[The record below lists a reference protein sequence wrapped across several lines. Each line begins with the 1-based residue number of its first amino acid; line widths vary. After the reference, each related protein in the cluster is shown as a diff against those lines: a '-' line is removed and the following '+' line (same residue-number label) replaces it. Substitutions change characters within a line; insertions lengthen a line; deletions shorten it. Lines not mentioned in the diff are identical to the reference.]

1 MGLLD
6 RFFGPPSKEKFAKL
20 FIQGIQRAG
29 EKRKLVYDPQQSCVT
44 VVDASGRRMY
54 LDNIYPEYSS
64 TPPAAQAET
73 MRRFVRSWFDS
84 EKSMPDEYGDA
95 SHDLLPAIRSRAYF
109 AAFSLMTRIEGKQAS
124 DIPYQILGED
134 MAISLVYDFR
144 DAMRSIGD
152 GDLKRWSVSLYEALE
167 VARDNLQQLPSR
179 FVGPQQGP
187 GVYLSVTNDN
197 YDAARLLLLDTIR
210 QFQVRGEYVAM
221 VPNRDT
227 LIVTGSKDVE
237 GVKGMAALAKD
248 ALQKPRPM
256 SGLALRL
263 ERDEWL
269 PWMPERSHPS
279 YPDYRMLQVQT
290 YGQNYAEQ
298 KHLLDKLHESTK
310 EDIFVAGFSAVTATG
325 SGEVFTYCVWSKGC
339 HAWLPRTDR
348 VVFFEEN
355 REPVAADWVCAVAGL
370 GELMRPLDMFPER
383 YEVFEYPSDEQLK
396 AIGCVSMKS

>member
-6 RFFGPPSKEKFAKL
+6 KFFGPPSKDKFGKI
-20 FIQGIQRAG
+20 FIKGIQRAG
-29 EKRKLVYDPQQSCVT
+29 EKRKVVYDPKQSCI
-44 VVDASGRRMY
+44 VVANTGRRMY
-54 LDNIYPEYSS
+54 LDNIYAEYNS
-64 TPPAAQAET
+64 TPPAAQADT

-84 EKSMPDEYGDA
+84 EKSMPDEYLDA

-109 AAFSLMTRIEGKQAS
+109 AVFSLMTQIEGKRAS
-124 DIPYQILGED
+124 DIAYQPLGED
-134 MAISLVYDFR
+134 MAVSLVYDFR
-144 DAMRSIGD
+144 DAMRSIGKA
-152 GDLKRWSVSLYEALE
+152 DLERWNVTFYEALE
-167 VARDNLQQLPSR
+167 VARDNLQKLPSR
-179 FVGPQQGP
+179 FIGPQQGP
-187 GVYLSVTNDN
+187 GIYLSATNDN
-197 YDAARLLLLDTIR
+197 YDAARLLLLDMIR

-227 LIVTGSKDVE
+227 LIVTGSEDVE

-248 ALQKPRPM
+248 SLKKPRPM

-263 ERDEWL
+263 EGDEWL
-269 PWMPERSHPS
+269 PWMPDRSHPA
-279 YPDYRMLQVQT
+279 YPDYRTLQIQT

-310 EDIFVAGFSAVTATG
+310 KDIFVAGIIAVNAAT
-325 SGEVFTYCVWSKGC
+325 SGAVFTYCVWSKGC

-355 REPVAADWVCAVAGL
+355 REPVATDWSRAVAGL
-370 GELMRPLDMFPER
+370 GDLMKPLDMFPER
-383 YEVFEYPSDEQLK
+383 YEVFEYPTDEQLK